1 MINPKAVNLLEIKM
15 SVHMDKWKINLLGE
29 TLLFGVLGKV
39 LQSNPDRQWL
49 QSLIEQDTFSES
61 PLESTCPELE
71 AGLGHL
77 QSWSQENQAGLSDE
91 QFTNLQTDYARLFV
105 GIGTT
110 LAPCWESVYFNEDRT
125 IFQEQT
131 LQVRQW
137 YRRFG
142 LEPEKL
148 YSEPDDHIGL
158 ELSFL
163 AYLAKLG
170 LQALEENDETRF
182 EQTLQAQRQF
192 ISEHPLKWVSAW
204 SGLVIQHART
214 NFYRGLALLT
224 QGALLVIAQQ
234 LQIESPKE
242 YQRESA

>member
-1 MINPKAVNLLEIKM
+1 M
-15 SVHMDKWKINLLGE
+15 SASTLNVDKWKANLLGE
-29 TLLFGVLGKV
+29 TLLLSVLSKA
-39 LQSNPDRQWL
+39 LQSNPDKQWL
-49 QSLIEQDTFSES
+49 QSLIEQDVFSEL
-61 PLESTCPELE
+61 PLESKCPELE

-77 QSWSQENQAGLSDE
+77 QSWSQENRQGISDE
-91 QFTNLQTDYARLFV
+91 QFIHLQADYTRLFV
-105 GIGTT
+105 GIGNT
-110 LAPCWESVYFNEDRT
+110 LAPCWESVYFDEDVM

-163 AYLAKLG
+163 AYLAQLG

-182 EQTLQAQRQF
+182 EQILYAQRQF
-192 ISEHPLKWVSAW
+192 ISEHPLRWVSEW
-204 SGLVIQHART
+204 TRLVNKYART
-214 NFYRGLALLT
+214 DFYRGLALLAH
-224 QGALLVIAQQ
+224 GSLLVIAEQ
-234 LQIESPKE
+234 LQTEITKE
-242 YQRESA
+242 Y